1 MSGDDQW
8 SRWILQ
14 TRFGGDADAVASG
27 LRGLT
32 ATRDKVL
39 ANAHLQPG
47 EVLLDV
53 GAGDGLIAF
62 GALQRLGAS
71 GRVILS
77 DISRPLLDHAQR
89 YAEQQGISDQCSFVA
104 AAAEH
109 LAGIADQAVDVV
121 TMRSVLIF
129 VTDKA
134 AAMREFY
141 RVLKPGGRIS
151 LFEPINRYWRSRQ
164 AATLFSFGGYD
175 VTPVMDLAA
184 RVQAF
189 YQQLQPD
196 SDPMFNFDERD
207 LVAHCEAVGFGEVH
221 GVLEIDVRAPSS
233 NKWDVFLHA
242 PPNPCIPA
250 LATVLEQVF
259 TVEEQERFAGH
270 LRPLVETGRGRQRS
284 ASLYLSAIKTTS

>member
-1 MSGDDQW
+1 MSEDDQW

-14 TRFGGDADAVASG
+14 TRFGGDPDAVASG

-32 ATRDKVL
+32 TTRDKVL
-39 ANAHLQPG
+39 VNAYLQPG

-62 GALQRLGAS
+62 GALEQLGAS

-77 DISRPLLDHAQR
+77 DISRPLLGYAQR
-89 YAEQQGISDQCSFVA
+89 YAQQQGISDRCSFVT

-109 LAGIADQAVDVV
+109 LVGIADQAVDVV
-121 TMRSVLIF
+121 TTRSVLIY
-129 VTDKA
+129 VRDKA
-134 AAMREFY
+134 AAFQEFY

-164 AATLFSFGGYD
+164 AANQFSFGGYD
-175 VTPVMDLAA
+175 VTSVMDLAA

-196 SDPMFNFDERD
+196 TDPMLNFDERD

-221 GVLEIDVRAPSS
+221 GKLEMDVRSPSPK
-233 NKWDVFLHA
+233 KWDVFIQA
-242 PPNPCIPA
+242 PSNPCIPA

-259 TVEEQERFAGH
+259 NPEEQERFVAH
-270 LRPLVETGRGRQRS
+270 LRPLVEAGRGKQRS